1 MLGWIICG
9 EERRITLERQV
20 VGGLP
25 FWVLRVPHR
34 RRWLAA
40 RGFTAALR
48 EMARRGVRRVVVQ
61 GGEVPELALF
71 GMTAVEPWPLR
82 RALLPQLLDWAERE
96 WQLPLRTSAVL
107 LSADSSGA
115 DTCRA
120 ARLLC
125 QRARYVLLDTGVG
138 QAELEARLRSTEGL
152 GVGGGKPVL
161 EVCLRAESR
170 SGVPVL
176 YLGRGC
182 AAQQR
187 LELTASGLENG
198 EESLLCAL
206 FQAEKLPIEE
216 IHIRFVE
223 FRA

>member
-9 EERRITLERQV
+9 EERRVTLERQTV
-20 VGGLP
+20 CGVS
-25 FWVLRVPHR
+25 FWLLRAPHR

-40 RGFTAALR
+40 RAFTAALR
-48 EMARRGVRRVVVQ
+48 EMARQDVHRVVVQ

-120 ARLLC
+120 AKLLC
-125 QRARYVLLDTGVG
+125 RRARYVLLDTGVG
-138 QAELEARLRSTEGL
+138 QAELEAQLRSTEGL

-161 EVCLRAESR
+161 EVCLRAEPCG
-170 SGVPVL
+170 GVPTL
-176 YLGRGC
+176 LLGRGC
-182 AAQQR
+182 AARQR
-187 LELTASGLENG
+187 LELTAPGPENR

-206 FQAEKLPIEE
+206 FQAEKLPIGE